1 VCAYGESR
9 RDVAAKSD
17 PPRRFVRENIAAL
30 IDRRGRFEYL
40 ALYTRLS
47 SPLVRPKPGKFSAV
61 PRVDRRLSQPSQPVQ
76 REVRQT
82 GAPGARS
89 GRRLARKQPRRGRSL
104 GRWPEGPGSRS

>member
-61 PRVDRRLSQPSQPVQ
+61 PRVGQQALP
-76 REVRQT
+76 
-82 GAPGARS
+82 APAQAGV
-89 GRRLARKQPRRGRSL
+89 
-104 GRWPEGPGSRS
+104 WPENSRDGVAPWVGGLKAPEAALEAVRAA